1 MDHQLPLASSSATT
15 LVPHPFAS
23 SSVTLVPNAV
33 DDAAGTKGL
42 KCRKASNSSLNSD
55 LKDQTSDSE
64 SDADICDIS
73 KFKPNNLDRVLLP
86 LRFAGNLAAR
96 RPKKA
101 SQMNKKGERLRSQ
114 CLELQYTHADEIPAP
129 RLALLKG
136 TQAALEYKAE
146 KLHKERDK
154 AKKATSGWLDRQCIN
169 YKAQKEEVGLYSSTK
184 MHHKETKWVSE
195 MAKRSKIDK
204 ALQSGDLSLA
214 DIGKGKGRA
223 RDDINLSRVVPN
235 PFRTAYPKS

>member
-23 SSVTLVPNAV
+23 SSVTLVPSNPV

-55 LKDQTSDSE
+55 FKDQTSDSE
-64 SDADICDIS
+64 SDADICDTS
-73 KFKPNNLDRVLLP
+73 RFKPDNLERVLLP
-86 LRFAGNLAAR
+86 LRIAGNLAAR

-114 CLELQYTHADEIPAP
+114 CLELQSTHADEIPAP

-136 TQAALEYKAE
+136 TQVA
-146 KLHKERDK
+146 
-154 AKKATSGWLDRQCIN
+154 
-169 YKAQKEEVGLYSSTK
+169 
-184 MHHKETKWVSE
+184 
-195 MAKRSKIDK
+195 
-204 ALQSGDLSLA
+204 
-214 DIGKGKGRA
+214 
-223 RDDINLSRVVPN
+223 
-235 PFRTAYPKS
+235 